1 MYNVWCVCDVCWS
14 RIVCCISWIS
24 AWISVPS
31 APVCLLLKMSAACS
45 LIIFILMQ
53 RHLSQRQSASHNVSV
68 SRLGSSNAR
77 YFRNIHAAKCLC
89 NVSEPPCLFVL
100 SPPSSSPLLPHL
112 LLRWLRSPEASS
124 PTSPP
129 HPPPLLTHIK
139 ASQTH
144 IYKSLHQHKPWGW
157 YLSVEL
163 RDNLLPPRWNTI
175 YHLHQIK
182 PQ

>member
-89 NVSEPPCLFVL
+89 NVSEPPCLFVF
-100 SPPSSSPLLPHL
+100 SPPSSPP
-112 LLRWLRSPEASS
+112 SS
-124 PTSPP
+124 PTSSSADWGAPRPP
-129 HPPPLLTHIK
+129 HPPPLLTHLPSSPTSKPPKHTYTNLFINTNRE
-139 ASQTH
+139 ADICLSSSEIICCRRAETQYI
-144 IYKSLHQHKPWGW
+144 IYI
-157 YLSVEL
+157 
-163 RDNLLPPRWNTI
+163 R
-175 YHLHQIK
+175 
-182 PQ
+182 